1 MYNFMKRLQG
11 EKMLKDMIY
20 TGLGMGVV
28 LKEKV
33 ENEIEKLQKE
43 GKLKKDDATS
53 LLESLASKGKDEESK
68 VKELLKTTTDEHT
81 IKTTLEADGLKT
93 IAMQLSQ
100 MLLLGETSLDE
111 AIRIGLGHA

>member
-53 LLESLASKGKDEESK
+53 F
-68 VKELLKTTTDEHT
+68 
-81 IKTTLEADGLKT
+81 
-93 IAMQLSQ
+93 
-100 MLLLGETSLDE
+100 
-111 AIRIGLGHA
+111 